1 MAKYRGK
8 YKKCRECK
16 HSEEVLMMLVEVK
29 ESCPNHI
36 KFSSM
41 PDVIIERPPKTMW
54 QLIVEKRMPPTRTAV
69 QRWEDRRYPKVGEFF
84 K

>member
-1 MAKYRGK
+1 MTKYRGK

-16 HSEEVLMMLVEVK
+16 HSEEVLMMLVETK

-41 PDVIIERPPKTMW
+41 LAVDK
-54 QLIVEKRMPPTRTAV
+54 PTCEGCTYF
-69 QRWEDRRYPKVGEFF
+69 ESKDR
-84 K
+84 